1 MLEINDG
8 ERTHFCFGL
17 QLESWPDGITGCG
30 RKIILYLAQK
40 KIEGRTHY
48 AIRESYRQN
57 LQYAS
62 RDLFDLGTDPARF
75 IVYPGGNSFY
85 IHESIEEQLN
95 ALNVYPEHHEVED
108 IFWRFLDPDIQRALE
123 TFWNRQMNAKSRRV
137 PKTVKTPAVDQF
149 HIFDRRRILYLKCGR
164 TDPRNI
170 TRAPR
175 ALFQVLKAKSRD
187 EIEQMIMEMERIL
200 VARELKTY
208 AYAIFNLQNFFN
220 EWFART
226 APKMLD
232 PEKVDEHFIEEICRL
247 NGDPGFWGG
256 MESGDRLHEYLVR
269 YVLMF
274 FDYDYAPGSFIEEY
288 IRNFINSRRDYRPPL
303 KFRKA
308 DLDEAGA
315 LFKEAPAAL
324 KKMSRKDLVRRYRQ
338 RVQKLHPDKGG
349 DPDRFIK
356 LTRAYH
362 ELMRSKQ

>member
-1 MLEINDG
+1 M
-8 ERTHFCFGL
+8 
-17 QLESWPDGITGCG
+17 
-30 RKIILYLAQK
+30 YLAQK
-40 KIEGRTHY
+40 KIKGRTHY

-57 LQYAS
+57 RQFLS

-75 IVYPGGNSFY
+75 IIYPGGNSFY
-85 IHESIEEQLN
+85 IHESIEERLN

-108 IFWRFLDPDIQRALE
+108 IFWRFLAPEIQRALE
-123 TFWNRQMNAKSRRV
+123 TFRNRQMNAKSRQV
-137 PKTVKTPAVDQF
+137 PKTNKTSAADQL
-149 HIFDRRRILYLKCGR
+149 HVFDRRRILYLKCGP

-170 TRAPR
+170 ARAPR

-187 EIEQMIMEMERIL
+187 EIEQMLMEMERIL
-200 VARELKTY
+200 AGRELKTY
-208 AYAIFNLQNFFN
+208 TYVIFNLQNFFN

-232 PEKVDEHFIEEICRL
+232 QEKVDEYFLEEICRL
-247 NGDPGFWGG
+247 NVDPGFWGG

-269 YVLMF
+269 YVLMY
-274 FDYDYAPGSFIEEY
+274 FDYDYASESSIEDY
-288 IRNFINSRRDYRPPL
+288 IRNFINSRRDYRPPV
-303 KFRKA
+303 KFRET

-324 KKMSRKDLVRRYRQ
+324 KKMSRKDLVRLYRQ

-349 DPDRFIK
+349 DHDRFIK

-362 ELMRSKQ
+362 ELLRSKP

>member
-1 MLEINDG
+1 M
-8 ERTHFCFGL
+8 
-17 QLESWPDGITGCG
+17 
-30 RKIILYLAQK
+30 YLAQK
-40 KIEGRTHY
+40 KIKGRTHY

-57 LQYAS
+57 RMFLS

-95 ALNVYPEHHEVED
+95 ALNIFPEHHEVED
-108 IFWRFLDPDIQRALE
+108 IFWRFLDPEIRRALE
-123 TFWNRQMNAKSRRV
+123 IFRNRQMSAKSRRI
-137 PKTVKTPAVDQF
+137 PKTNKTPAKDQF
-149 HIFDRRRILYLKCGR
+149 HIFDRRRILFLKCGR
-164 TDPRNI
+164 TDQRSI
-170 TRAPR
+170 ARAPR
-175 ALFQVLKAKSRD
+175 VLFQVLKGKSRD

-200 VARELKTY
+200 GARDLKTY
-208 AYAIFNLQNFFN
+208 TYVIFNLQKFFN

-232 PEKVDEHFIEEICRL
+232 PEKVDEHFLEEICRL

-256 MESGDRLHEYLVR
+256 MEFCDRLHEYLVR
-269 YVLMF
+269 YAFMY
-274 FDYDYAPGSFIEEY
+274 FDYDYATESFIEEF

-315 LFKEAPAAL
+315 LFKKAPEAL
-324 KKMSRKDLVRRYRQ
+324 KRMSRKDLVRRYRQ

-349 DPDRFIK
+349 DHDRFIK

-362 ELMRSKQ
+362 ELLKSKP